1 MPKEEFM
8 DTVYWNTGGL
18 ARMICRIG
26 EYVNEEKKPATE
38 AVDLTTSNFKSIS
51 KTVLNNLYSSLKDID
66 QKKKMVTS
74 ALRLRN
80 NFAANISTP
89 GIFHDRGITVFDVER
104 DVSRVI
110 NNPAVEVLND
120 FVSGRM
126 SWKPIDLKVCSQ
138 LFLGICGYSLAHCSC
153 FCVWTRCFS
162 FRILKRRTS
171 LKNNA
176 LRQSLRRMWPRR
188 CFEMLSWVYE
198 LDPSLTV

>member
-1 MPKEEFM
+1 M
-8 DTVYWNTGGL
+8 V
-18 ARMICRIG
+18 CRIG
-26 EYVNEEKKPATE
+26 EYVNKEKKPATE
-38 AVDLTTSNFKSIS
+38 AVDLTTSHFKSIS
-51 KTVLNNLYSSLKDID
+51 RTVLDNLYDSLKDTE
-66 QKKKMVTS
+66 KKKNMVLS

-80 NFAANISTP
+80 NFAADISTP

-138 LFLGICGYSLAHCSC
+138 LSLGICGYSLAHYFC
-153 FCVWTRCFS
+153 FRVRTRCFS
-162 FRILKRRTS
+162 FRVLKRRMS
-171 LKNNA
+171 LSNNA
-176 LRQSLRRMWPRR
+176 LRQSLRQMWPRR

-198 LDPSLTV
+198 LGRSLTA